1 MTLVR
6 VTVAGT
12 IGKAVRIN
20 TAATIGS
27 QIGVD
32 FQLPD
37 GTVPTLEELADAL
50 YTQSPPAEFV
60 ADTEPSSGPQIFE
73 TQIID
78 GLLLARVADDEV
90 ITGAYTFN
98 TNLTMGNNVPINWKD
113 AFGTKVQFLNLSADS
128 GALGAEVG
136 HATARA
142 VTSEQTTSGTYVTF
156 AGAKIAHASLVNNED
171 YLVYARGITSNLTSQ
186 STPLN
191 GARLT
196 YNGTEVANSEMLYE
210 SKNGATND
218 RGHPYQFCGIVNS
231 GTVGDLEVQ
240 FKSGNAGVDTVDMG
254 HVTLLMIK
262 VSDLTLNTNIFHSSS
277 TSLVELDDGDFPP
290 TTPFDLGVSVTIGDG
305 VSDYLVL
312 GCVGIGDFTTGGNTV
327 TIRMLKD
334 GGSAKVMAQYVR
346 ADNSDEIPMGIVG
359 FYEAPTAGTAITL
372 TGVGT
377 GFPVDKKYAFLAA
390 IKMSA
395 FAEVHK
401 NYVAT
406 GPTLSGFPGD
416 TDIATFN
423 VSTTLASNNWC
434 FFGSTTENW
443 AASTQSEHALVRANI
458 GGAGDVTFAGDAAR
472 RIEADGTTHTV
483 SRFMVSDDV
492 VIGASVTIDADLQ
505 LGHPTSVASDVLI
518 ETILLAFTWELKP
531 AGAFEIGDANFVTK
545 IFGTRVEMPEP
556 VRIQDTTASDYVQF
570 DHDGIDFNI
579 TGFQT
584 ADINITGITAVN
596 AGTVDVDFDAI
607 TATSYG
613 AILEAN
619 LLDKSADEDIA
630 GQYSFKRTRDGVGK
644 YAISVVSAV
653 PFQEFNRTGAGT
665 DEGRWSWGALAT
677 SFVFRSNK
685 DNDDTGTA
693 WLIVNRTAEVV
704 DNATFGVPILAVSY
718 DGILAANLLDKT
730 ATEDVTGSYTF
741 SVGPTFFSAG
751 TEGAPGTAFDGDPD
765 TGVYSPAANAWAVTV
780 GGTEAV
786 RYTGA
791 SAPLIRYGMT
801 TGVTASTIQTQGQQ
815 PLPGSYNE
823 ISTCANNNDVVTM
836 PNSASGEMCIVINN
850 GAKRLQVFPAVGQ
863 DLGNGVNQ
871 SQLVKAGASVFFVST
886 SPSAWF
892 DVATKFSKLLDTDI
906 VGIATNDLL
915 YYDGASYKHTGGN
928 LTWDGVTLKAVRL
941 KPIKYLQHRTAS
953 TANLEDIA
961 NAVNTSGGKV
971 QGAEVYNRDTDNPV
985 YATGS
990 SDGAAWV
997 NGIGT
1002 TVHTPV

>member
-20 TAATIGS
+20 TDATIGS

-60 ADTEPSSGPQIFE
+60 SDTEPSSGLQIFE

-78 GLLLARVADDEV
+78 GLLLARVADNEV
-90 ITGAYTFN
+90 ITGAYTFD
-98 TNLTMGNNVPINWKD
+98 TNLTMGNDVPINWKD
-113 AFGTKVQFLNLSADS
+113 AFGTKIQFLNLSADS

-231 GTVGDLEVQ
+231 STVGDLEVQ

-254 HVTLLMIK
+254 HITLLMIK

-359 FYEAPTAGTAITL
+359 FYEAPAAGTAITL

-443 AASTQSEHALVRANI
+443 AASSQTEHALVRANI

-531 AGAFEIGDANFVTK
+531 AGAFDIGDANFVTK

-556 VRIQDTTASDYVQF
+556 VRIMDIGETDYVQI
-570 DHDGIDFNI
+570 DHDGVDLNV

-584 ADINITGITAVN
+584 ADINITGITSIQ
-596 AGTVDVDFDAI
+596 AGTVDVDFDDI

-619 LLDKSADEDIA
+619 LLDKIAAETIAGNWTWEGRLVTDDSTTTRAGLNIPTGVAPTSPVQGDIWVESADMFARI
-630 GQYSFKRTRDGVGK
+630 
-644 YAISVVSAV
+644 
-653 PFQEFNRTGAGT
+653 
-665 DEGRWSWGALAT
+665 
-677 SFVFRSNK
+677 
-685 DNDDTGTA
+685 
-693 WLIVNRTAEVV
+693 
-704 DNATFGVPILAVSY
+704 
-718 DGILAANLLDKT
+718 
-730 ATEDVTGSYTF
+730 
-741 SVGPTFFSAG
+741 
-751 TEGAPGTAFDGDPD
+751 
-765 TGVYSPAANAWAVTV
+765 
-780 GGTEAV
+780 
-786 RYTGA
+786 
-791 SAPLIRYGMT
+791 
-801 TGVTASTIQTQGQQ
+801 
-815 PLPGSYNE
+815 
-823 ISTCANNNDVVTM
+823 
-836 PNSASGEMCIVINN
+836 
-850 GAKRLQVFPAVGQ
+850 
-863 DLGNGVNQ
+863 NGVNE
-871 SQLVKAGASVFFVST
+871 SLLVADKVYRIGHTYGIISRIKVPNGQKDFIIPFFVSLASGQTAKLVEARHIINTGT
-886 SPSAWF
+886 S
-892 DVATKFSKLLDTDI
+892 VTCKLQKNGSDITGFTGISVTTTAANTDP
-906 VGIATNDLL
+906 AD
-915 YYDGASYKHTGGN
+915 
-928 LTWDGVTLKAVRL
+928 VTLANDDKLALVV
-941 KPIKYLQHRTAS
+941 TA
-953 TANLEDIA
+953 
-961 NAVNTSGGKV
+961 TSG
-971 QGAEVYNRDTDNPV
+971 NPQNMSFTLFIE
-985 YATGS
+985 YTQ
-990 SDGAAWV
+990 
-997 NGIGT
+997 
-1002 TVHTPV
+1002 